1 MNQSLK
7 LLPTLFSFIATS
19 IQKNANDIAQLTA
32 PTKANKEM
40 QRQLICGA
48 YHVLRTANE
57 AFYCGNSELLGLGRQ
72 IGQINS
78 RVFSAKLSVTVLVQ

>member
-1 MNQSLK
+1 
-7 LLPTLFSFIATS
+7 
-19 IQKNANDIAQLTA
+19 
-32 PTKANKEM
+32 M

-72 IGQINS
+72 IGQKNYRAFAAFAAI
-78 RVFSAKLSVTVLVQ
+78 LVQ